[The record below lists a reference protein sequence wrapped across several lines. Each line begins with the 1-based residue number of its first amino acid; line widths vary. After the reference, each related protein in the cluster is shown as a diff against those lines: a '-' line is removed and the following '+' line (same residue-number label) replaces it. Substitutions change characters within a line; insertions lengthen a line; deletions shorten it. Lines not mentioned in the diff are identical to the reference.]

1 MNVLAVEWSQG
12 IEDAFGDVM
21 AFLPKLLGFLAIL
34 IIGYFVAKA
43 IGKAVD
49 ALLEKAGFDKAVER
63 GGLKKAME
71 KSQFDASDIV
81 SKIVFYGLFLFV
93 LQMAFGVF
101 GTNPISDLLA
111 SVIAYLPKVIAA
123 ILIIVVMSAIAA
135 AAKLLIQNL
144 LGGLSYGKALAN
156 VAAGAIT
163 AVAVFM
169 ALSQLEIAPAIV
181 NGLFYGLVALVVGS
195 GIIAIGF
202 GGVQPMQQVWQS
214 NLDKVREEAPNM
226 KGAAAQKKQEFQE
239 LADDT
244 ADDAPVSGSADVQRA
259 TTAQQRKQEDT
270 VTGPGAVRS
279 STTAQERAQRT
290 TKL

>member
-1 MNVLAVEWSQG
+1 MLAEIEYSQG
-12 IEDAFGDVM
+12 IEDAFGSVM
-21 AFLPKLLGFLAIL
+21 EFLPKLLGFLAIL
-34 IIGYFVAKA
+34 IIGYLIVKA
-43 IGKAVD
+43 ISKAVD

-163 AVAVFM
+163 AVAIFM

-226 KGAAAQKKQEFQE
+226 KSAAAQKKDEFQQ
-239 LADDT
+239 LADE
-244 ADDAPVSGSADVQRA
+244 AKQGDAVSGSAAVQR
-259 TTAQQRKQEDT
+259 TAPLRP
-270 VTGPGAVRS
+270 TGNRPS
-279 STTAQERAQRT
+279 
-290 TKL
+290 